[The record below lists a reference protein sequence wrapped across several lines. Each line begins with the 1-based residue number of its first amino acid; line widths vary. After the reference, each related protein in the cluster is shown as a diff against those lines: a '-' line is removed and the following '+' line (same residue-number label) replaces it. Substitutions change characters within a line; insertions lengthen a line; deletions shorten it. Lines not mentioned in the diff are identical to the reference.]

1 MEIMGCAAWNIW
13 KVRNNVIFEGRSA
26 TIDRWKVRVQG
37 DILLHR
43 YKVKSA
49 LVQPLIDWLLETF
62 V

>member
-1 MEIMGCAAWNIW
+1 MEIIGCAAWNIW
-13 KVRNNVIFEGRSA
+13 KVRNDVIFEGRSA

-37 DILLHR
+37 NILLHR

-49 LVQPLIDWLLETF
+49 LVQPLIDWLMETF